1 MCRNRNSLKAFL
13 KNLYVPLWYRTNIC
27 WYLNYV
33 YIKMVSFASIR
44 VIQPHDS
51 GYHLFGDFGHLCP
64 Y

>member
-1 MCRNRNSLKAFL
+1 MG
-13 KNLYVPLWYRTNIC
+13 
-27 WYLNYV
+27 
-33 YIKMVSFASIR
+33 SFASIK